1 MSFLGDAWSDAKDL
15 AGDVVKVGEDIVMAP
30 AEIAHWALT
39 QMFGGGEADL
49 HKIANEL
56 SGLSKQMDG
65 LSKEIS
71 GALGRLTW
79 HGPASDAFVGY
90 AQGRVGEMNTVAD
103 DLASLGTSVD
113 RLANAY

>member
-1 MSFLGDAWSDAKDL
+1 MSFLGDAWDDAKHL

-49 HKIANEL
+49 HRIANEL
-56 SGLSKQMDG
+56 NELSKQMDG
-65 LSKEIS
+65 LAKEIN
-71 GALGRLTW
+71 GALGQLAW

-90 AQGRVGEMNTVAD
+90 ARARVGEMNAVGD
-103 DLASLGTSVD
+103 DLAQLGASVD